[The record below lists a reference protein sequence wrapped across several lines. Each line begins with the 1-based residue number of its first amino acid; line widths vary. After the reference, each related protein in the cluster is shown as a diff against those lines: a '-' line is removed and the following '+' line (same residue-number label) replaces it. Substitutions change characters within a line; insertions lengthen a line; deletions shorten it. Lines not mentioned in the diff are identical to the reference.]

1 MGQGKAEGPLNDEL
15 SDALG
20 GHFSVHVLV
29 SCRRDPAALA
39 VVLMIV
45 PYFFDEV
52 LLLFEKDG
60 AVLEEVS
67 QAGRLVNEGEN
78 AIAEELGNP
87 RGGSEV
93 GAFFSI

>member
-29 SCRRDPAALA
+29 SCRRDPAALV

-52 LLLFEKDG
+52 LLLFEKT
-60 AVLEEVS
+60 ARSLKK
-67 QAGRLVNEGEN
+67 
-78 AIAEELGNP
+78 
-87 RGGSEV
+87 
-93 GAFFSI
+93 